1 MPVNAEDDV
10 CLQRSA
16 SILKLNG
23 VFLRTNVVEL
33 YVVELYVVEL
43 YVDVA
48 LKCGIRGRQHF

>member
-33 YVVELYVVEL
+33 YVVELYV
-43 YVDVA
+43 DVA